1 MRCRGRADRD
11 RPVIAG
17 WLNTW
22 LHGGAPAPPGP
33 ADPADLIA
41 RRQAA
46 RRWWVGQAAAPPP
59 GLIGLALSGGGIRS
73 ATFSLGV
80 LQALARADRLAAID
94 ILSTVSGGS
103 YVGCFLRSLFLP
115 KRLRGIAPVQN
126 DAALSE
132 QAKALELTAQY
143 RFAMRALTSD
153 ASERTLVAPSGKT
166 VRNPIWWLREHSRYL
181 APNGPTDYSYAVAYL
196 ARNWLGMLYVF
207 ALGMA
212 AVLAATALL
221 DIGIVR
227 VLAAI
232 GWEWPHRA
240 AAAAM
245 VGAGGGAGSGCDL
258 HLGGIDARAVT
269 ATCRPAASAAPP
281 AFFQS
286 FSPLVA
292 LALIP
297 QLGSLAVSLAYWL
310 TCQMSVN
317 ERDPGRQLGWFGKMA
332 GWVALLAAA
341 LGALL
346 YWRPL
351 PFNPHIRWA
360 ERGGEALLGLQ
371 LAAGAIWLAAT
382 LFLVFPDQLLTA
394 ELRRRLTTWQARFN
408 LAVLVLLGLG
418 LVETL
423 AAALR
428 QWAWITTRPGTLSVS
443 TASALAAF
451 AFLVRRLQ
459 GWMAGAG
466 GPKGGLLAAA
476 ARFLPEVA
484 LAAGGL
490 AYGAVAV
497 TAGALVQAAIWDGY
511 PWQGGTVDADATA
524 LLIATLAALGLLT
537 GWSTGFINLS
547 SLHNLYASR
556 LTRAYLGASNLV
568 RLETL
573 EDPDRP
579 DITILDNHDKDY
591 IQPET
596 YGEADLPAPLHV
608 INVTVNR
615 TIADSSALVTRDRKG
630 VPLSVEPHGVRLT
643 DGARQRLLLW
653 HRIGVRRYAESL
665 SLGQWC
671 AISGAAAS
679 SGMGRLTNLGFAMAL
694 TFANVRLGYWWW
706 APAAKP
712 PQPARSPSR
721 AVRAMLGAPVYRLLS
736 TFFYLFDEMTARY
749 SSGYDRQYLSDGGH
763 FENTGAYALIRRD
776 VPLILVCD
784 NAQDQDYAFADLE
797 NLVRT
802 ARIDLGRELV
812 LLGGAELRRFLA
824 EIGCGRATLFV
835 DPAADRDW
843 KAAMRDGKGEAFAL
857 AFAVQG
863 GAGVPARRLVLVK
876 PRLLP
881 GTPEDVAGYAAAN
894 PPFPQ
899 QTTGD
904 QFFDEAQWESYR
916 RLGEHCMTTLLAA
929 CPRLFASAAVR

>member
-1 MRCRGRADRD
+1 M
-11 RPVIAG
+11 IAG

-22 LHGGAPAPPGP
+22 LHGGGTAQLGP

-41 RRQAA
+41 RRHAA
-46 RRWWVGQAAAPPP
+46 RRWWIGQAAVAPP
-59 GLIGLALSGGGIRS
+59 GLVGLALSGGGIRS

-132 QAKALELTAQY
+132 QAKALELAAQY

-153 ASERTLVAPSGKT
+153 ASERALVAPSGKS

-227 VLAAI
+227 GLAAI
-232 GWEWPHRA
+232 GWPWPSRA
-240 AAAAM
+240 AASAVTGAA
-245 VGAGGGAGSGCDL
+245 GCDL
-258 HLGGIDARAVT
+258 HLGGVVPTAVS
-269 ATCRPAASAAPP
+269 AACRPDAPAAPP
-281 AFFQS
+281 AFFRS

-317 ERDPGRQLGWFGKMA
+317 ERDPRRQLGWFGKMA

-360 ERGGEALLGLQ
+360 ERTGEALLGMQ
-371 LAAGAIWLAAT
+371 LAAGAIWLVAT
-382 LFLVFPDQLLTA
+382 LFLVYPDQLLTA

-428 QWAWITTRPGTLSVS
+428 QWAWTGARSAALSISVG
-443 TASALAAF
+443 SALPVFAF
-451 AFLVRRLQ
+451 AVRKLQ
-459 GWMAGAG
+459 GWAAG
-466 GPKGGLLAAA
+466 KGAKTGLFAAA

-484 LAAGGL
+484 LVAGGL

-497 TAGALVQAAIWDGY
+497 AAGALVQAAIWAGD
-511 PWQGGTVDADATA
+511 PWQRGTVDAGATA

-579 DITILDNHDKDY
+579 DVTILDNHDKDY

-630 VPLSVEPHGVRLT
+630 VPLSVEPHGIRLT

-721 AVRAMLGAPVYRLLS
+721 IVRALLGAPVYRLLS

-812 LLGGAELRRFLA
+812 LLGGAALRRFLA
-824 EIGCGRATLFV
+824 EIGCRRATLFV
-835 DPAADRDW
+835 DPDVDRDW

-929 CPRLFASAAVR
+929 CPRLFAAAGVR